1 MKFKQIFYPLMLHT
15 NKYLE
20 EFDLLIYNVMVSQPR
35 ITFMHPEKER
45 ERENGS
51 MEHIQMHIYRY
62 I

>member
-35 ITFMHPEKER
+35 ITFMHPERER
-45 ERENGS
+45 EREWEYGTHPNA
-51 MEHIQMHIYRY
+51 HI
-62 I
+62 